1 MTNAVA
7 TVDQNDPYLAYA
19 AKTVTQEGQFLTFK
33 TGEWLYGQDGAMLAL
48 GTRLACNM
56 EGLKIGWRRWWN
68 KEITDDLLELLSDQK
83 PVPMRNSL
91 GDPDPGMWEVGTD
104 AKPRDPWVFTNQL
117 QLIDAEGNLYLYS
130 TNSKGGLN
138 AIGQLCKAYGQE
150 RRQRPGMI
158 PIVELQNDFYMHRE
172 YGKTYVPKFELV
184 GWTEADT
191 LDMDGET
198 REQVTITA
206 ADVGDVAAVLGPKA
220 APGQRAANPTKGA
233 TAPSP
238 GNGAKTPGVSA
249 GAATSSSTT
258 RSPSARRF

>member
-1 MTNAVA
+1 MTNALA
-7 TVDQNDPYLAYA
+7 PIDTSDPYLAYA
-19 AKTVTQEGQFLTFK
+19 AKTVTQEGSFLSFK
-33 TGEWLYGQDGAMLAL
+33 GGEWLFGQDGAMLAL

-158 PIVELQNDFYMHRE
+158 PIVELSNDYYMHRE

-184 GWTEADT
+184 GWTEANT
-191 LDMDGET
+191 LDMDGGAELPPP
-198 REQVTITA
+198 A
-206 ADVGDVAAVLGPKA
+206 AEPAKA
-220 APGQRAANPTKGA
+220 TGQRAANPTKGA
-233 TAPSP
+233 TKPTAATAA
-238 GNGAKTPGVSA
+238 GNGTN
-249 GAATSSSTT
+249 STT
-258 RSPSARRF
+258 TSPTSRSVRRF

>member
-1 MTNAVA
+1 MSETSTSNRKANSMTNALA
-7 TVDQNDPYLAYA
+7 PIDTSDPYLAYA
-19 AKTVTQEGQFLTFK
+19 AKTVTQEGSFLSFK
-33 TGEWLYGQDGAMLAL
+33 GGEWLFGQDGAMLAL
-48 GTRLACNM
+48 GTHLACNM

-184 GWTEADT
+184 GWTEANT
-191 LDMDGET
+191 LDMDGE
-198 REQVTITA
+198 A
-206 ADVGDVAAVLGPKA
+206 AAELPPPAAEPAK
-220 APGQRAANPTKGA
+220 APGQRAVNPPPA
-233 TAPSP
+233 
-238 GNGAKTPGVSA
+238 AKA
-249 GAATSSSTT
+249 AATTSTT
-258 RSPSARRF
+258 RSPPSRRF